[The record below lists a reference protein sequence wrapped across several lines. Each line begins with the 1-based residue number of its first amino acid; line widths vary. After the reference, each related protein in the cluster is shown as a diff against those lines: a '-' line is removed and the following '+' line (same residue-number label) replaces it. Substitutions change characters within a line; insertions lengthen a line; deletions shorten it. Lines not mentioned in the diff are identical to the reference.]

1 MITILT
7 DKLDNVIN
15 KNVTNIVLILI
26 TKRQYV
32 LYFHNAF

>member
-32 LYFHNAF
+32 FS